1 MYNGILLLNKEE
13 GFTSHDA
20 VAKLRGILR
29 FRRIGHAGTLDPM
42 AVGLLVMLLGNATLA
57 SEYASGSDKEY
68 IAEFILG
75 VETDTQDT
83 TGTVV
88 RQQASACSR
97 DQVAQALAQFAGGY
111 WQTPPMYSAL
121 QQDGVRLYDLA
132 RKGREVERQA
142 RFVELPRLE
151 LLSFDPLAQRGCLS
165 VCCSKGTYIRTLCH
179 DLGQALGCGAAMSRL
194 QRTRVGDFRLEDALT
209 LEQVAL
215 LQQQGQ
221 LAPHVL
227 PTDRVFSAL
236 PAVTVTE
243 EGARRARNGAHLA
256 SKHLASGLLP
266 PEECLCRVY
275 DQAGAF
281 LMTGKTGRL
290 DIGQPAIFCH
300 KNFAE

>member
-42 AVGLLVMLLGNATLA
+42 AVGLLVMLLGNATRA

-179 DLGQALGCGAAMSRL
+179 DLGQALGYGAAMSRL

-209 LEQVAL
+209 LEL
-215 LQQQGQ
+215 SLI
-221 LAPHVL
+221 H
-227 PTDRVFSAL
+227 
-236 PAVTVTE
+236 
-243 EGARRARNGAHLA
+243 
-256 SKHLASGLLP
+256 
-266 PEECLCRVY
+266 
-275 DQAGAF
+275 
-281 LMTGKTGRL
+281 
-290 DIGQPAIFCH
+290 I
-300 KNFAE
+300 